1 MPRRN
6 RPELIN
12 RDRLAS
18 PLTALEP
25 LSPHRRSPSRLN
37 PALLIGG
44 LTVVAAL
51 GVSWAHFK
59 AYWQPERS
67 PPAAPAL
74 PTQPVARSALPA
86 SAPTAPFASAPT
98 RAQARPL
105 ADCLAGSTVIN
116 EEVRRCR
123 VGDLP
128 PPRVEAQPRQGLV
141 SAAYLANYRAER
153 AARPV
158 SARREHVSGTE
169 THLIPGWDGHGSYLA
184 SWQVVD
190 NEVDA
195 SSVCR
200 NHRQGSIDYRECRKG
215 AKQWFKQ
222 QCRAA
227 QDRGAGDDAARRR
240 YCSAAG
246 SFSPMG

>member
-6 RPELIN
+6 RPEIID

-25 LSPHRRSPSRLN
+25 LSPRRRSPSRLN

-44 LTVVAAL
+44 LTVVVAL
-51 GVSWAHFK
+51 AVSWAHLK

-67 PPAAPAL
+67 PPAAAAL
-74 PTQPVARSALPA
+74 PTQPAPRPALPA

-105 ADCLAGSTVIN
+105 ADCLAGSTVID
-116 EEVRRCR
+116 EAVRRCR
-123 VGDLP
+123 FGDVP
-128 PPRVEAQPRQGLV
+128 PPRVEAQTRQGLV

-158 SARREHVSGTE
+158 SDRREHVSGTE
-169 THLIPGWDGHGSYLA
+169 TQVIPGWDGHGSYLA
-184 SWQVVD
+184 TWQVAD

-200 NHRQGSIDYRECRKG
+200 NHRLGSIDYRECRKG

-222 QCRAA
+222 QCHTARGA
-227 QDRGAGDDAARRR
+227 GAGDDVARRR

>member
-1 MPRRN
+1 MPRHN
-6 RPELIN
+6 RPEIID

-25 LSPHRRSPSRLN
+25 LTPRRRSPSRLN
-37 PALLIGG
+37 PALWIGG
-44 LTVVAAL
+44 LTAVVAL
-51 GVSWAHFK
+51 GVSWTHLK
-59 AYWQPERS
+59 TYWQPELS
-67 PPAAPAL
+67 APAAPAL
-74 PTQPVARSALPA
+74 PTRPVTRPALPVSVPATPVA
-86 SAPTAPFASAPT
+86 SAPARTG
-98 RAQARPL
+98 ARPL

-116 EEVRRCR
+116 EEVMRCR
-123 VGDLP
+123 FGDVP
-128 PPRVEAQPRQGLV
+128 PPGVEAQPRQGLV

-158 SARREHVSGTE
+158 SDRREHVSGTE
-169 THLIPGWDGHGSYLA
+169 TQLIRGWDGRGNYWA
-184 SWQVVD
+184 TWDVVD

-200 NHRQGSIDYRECRKG
+200 NHRQGSIDYRECRKA

-222 QCRAA
+222 QCRSM
-227 QDRGAGDDAARRR
+227 QSRRGSGDSEKRR
-240 YCSAAG
+240 YCSAA